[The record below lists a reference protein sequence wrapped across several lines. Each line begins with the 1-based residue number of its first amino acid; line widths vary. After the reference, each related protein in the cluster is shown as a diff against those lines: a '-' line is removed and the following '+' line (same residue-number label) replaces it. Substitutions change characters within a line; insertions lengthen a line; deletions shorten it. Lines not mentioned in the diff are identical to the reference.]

1 MATAKS
7 RLTGQ
12 GQISV
17 PAEVRRK
24 LGLGPGS
31 VLEWR
36 QVGEA
41 MMVRR
46 VGTFSSEE
54 VHRALF
60 PKAPAPRTLVE
71 LKRARA
77 EHVQKKYARG

>member
-1 MATAKS
+1 MSVVKS
-7 RLTGQ
+7 RLTAQ

-31 VLEWR
+31 IVEWR
-36 QVGEA
+36 QVGDE
-41 MMVRR
+41 MVVRR
-46 VGTFSSEE
+46 AGTFSSAD

-60 PKAPAPRTLVE
+60 PKLPVKRSLRELKAAPAEYVR
-71 LKRARA
+71 
-77 EHVQKKYARG
+77 KKHARG